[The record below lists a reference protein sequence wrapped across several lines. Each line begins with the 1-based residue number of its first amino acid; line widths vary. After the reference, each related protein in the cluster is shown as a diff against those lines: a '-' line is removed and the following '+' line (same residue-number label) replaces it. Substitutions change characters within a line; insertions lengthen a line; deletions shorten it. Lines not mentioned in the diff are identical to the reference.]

1 MIMGVQGYNFVAN
14 SKTMKKVL
22 ILLVALFIG
31 VNFSYAG
38 NDETKDNPVSTTSMS
53 GKIIDKISG
62 ETLAG
67 VMVALDGT
75 DKKVFTDFDGNFSF
89 EEITPGEYTISCSL
103 ISYKNNEIKID
114 LNQECEKQLKVE
126 LETVN

>member
-1 MIMGVQGYNFVAN
+1 
-14 SKTMKKVL
+14 MKKVL

-31 VNFSYAG
+31 VNFSNAG
-38 NDETKDNPVSTTSMS
+38 NDETKDNPVATTSMS
-53 GKIIDKISG
+53 GKIIDKVSG

-75 DKKVFTDFDGNFSF
+75 DKKVFSDFDGNFSF
-89 EEITPGEYTISCSL
+89 EEVTPGEYTISCSL
-103 ISYKNNEIKID
+103 ISYKENEVKVD
-114 LNQECEKQLKVE
+114 LNKTSEKQLKVE

>member
-1 MIMGVQGYNFVAN
+1 MAN

-38 NDETKDNPVSTTSMS
+38 NDETKDNPVATTSMS
-53 GKIIDKISG
+53 GKIIDKVSG

-75 DKKVFTDFDGNFSF
+75 DKKVFTDFDGNFTI

-114 LNQECEKQLKVE
+114 LNKECEKQLKVE